1 MKYAYLILI
10 TFLGCSS
17 QKDNS
22 DLFSSGHSQ
31 GTVDKELEEASGLV
45 ASIANPSNYWTLND
59 SGNGAQI
66 FLINDKAETV
76 LTCTL
81 AGINNRDWEDIA
93 ISKEIA
99 EEKNYVYVGEIG
111 DNNARYPYKIIYRFA
126 EPKVNPDFI
135 GIDNLVIT
143 QFDTLVFKLSD
154 GIRDTE
160 ALMIDPISNEFYIVS
175 KREDAVHLYQLSNH
189 FNSGDTLVAEFKTE
203 LPYSYIVA
211 ADISSDGKEVLM
223 KDYDHIYY
231 WKKIGQESIPEL
243 LKKAPFTLTY
253 EREPQ
258 GESIAW
264 QRDGS
269 GFYTLSETLK
279 DFRGKLIYY
288 KRK

>member
-1 MKYAYLILI
+1 MKCAYLVLI

-31 GTVDKELEEASGLV
+31 GNVSKELGEASGLV
-45 ASIANPSNYWTLND
+45 ASIANPNNYWTLND

-66 FLINDKAETV
+66 FLINDQAEIV

-81 AGINNRDWEDIA
+81 AGIYNRDWEDIA
-93 ISKEIA
+93 IRKEIV
-99 EEKNYVYVGEIG
+99 EGKNYVYVGEIG
-111 DNNARYPYKIIYRFA
+111 DNSARYPYKMIYRFA
-126 EPKVNPDFI
+126 EPKVSPDFV
-135 GIDNLVIT
+135 GVHNLVIT

-175 KREDAVHLYQLSNH
+175 KREDAVHLYELSNH

-203 LPYSYIVA
+203 LPFAFIVG

-231 WKKIGQESIPEL
+231 WKRKDNESIPEL
-243 LKKAPFTLTY
+243 LKKNQVTLTY

-264 QRDGS
+264 QHDGS
-269 GFYTLSETLK
+269 GFYTLSETVK